1 MDAVKSVASIG
12 SRISFVVVS
21 RQKLYEWPDLYT
33 FTDSDED
40 GPAATLAMK
49 RAASAAR
56 AGKKNKSVKENSR

>member
-1 MDAVKSVASIG
+1 MDAVKSVASILCCCKHTK
-12 SRISFVVVS
+12 IV
-21 RQKLYEWPDLYT
+21 WPDLYY

-56 AGKKNKSVKENSR
+56 AGKKNRSVKENSR

>member
-1 MDAVKSVASIG
+1 MNDQI
-12 SRISFVVVS
+12 
-21 RQKLYEWPDLYT
+21 YLYT

-56 AGKKNKSVKENSR
+56 AGKKNRSAKENSR